1 MTKRAFLLIA
11 AIVLLASG
19 ARAIT
24 AQEAVNRFA
33 FDPSM
38 KHASLTVMFMDIDSG
53 NVIAAHNPDLS
64 VGTASTMKTVTSTTA
79 LEVLGGDFRF
89 ETKVYAYGQVLNDT
103 LRGNLLIVGSGDPTL
118 GTRYMR
124 GIASMPDEIVSACQ
138 QLGIKAIDGRVLT
151 DTSLYPT
158 IPYSSWWDAG
168 DLAQDYGAGVHS
180 INYKDNYVKLNFNI
194 DRKGTVKDARLIPE
208 VPGVTIVDKTRPG
221 VRNFLESMLE
231 YGTQAI
237 AILGTTATGK
247 GKTRHS
253 WDVVIPNPEA
263 LLVADVEKALADA
276 GIVINHNEKALGNKD
291 KTVVEIVNHKSPVLT
306 DIIESLLDRSD
317 NMYTHALLRA
327 VGVRSQDFI
336 NRGGEVSNAGV
347 NVVREVFKKWGDD
360 CEALFMKDGS
370 GLARVDKGSGRMFCN
385 MLRYMAYR
393 YYNGKRLTDLM
404 SRAGNRVGKILPTT
418 ELSKTIS
425 LKSGS
430 MSDVQCFVGYYPA
443 DAPKV
448 AWCILANNYSCS
460 RSTLR
465 DNMDRMLIDV
475 LTPQPEPTPAE
486 PDPAV
491 QVIDTTKE

>member
-1 MTKRAFLLIA
+1 MNRRA
-11 AIVLLASG
+11 LLAVAIMAFALV

-33 FDPSM
+33 LDSTM
-38 KHASLTVMFMDIDSG
+38 RHASLTVMFMDIDSG
-53 NVIAAHNPDLS
+53 LVIAEHNPDLS
-64 VGTASTMKTVTSTTA
+64 VGTASTMKTVTSTAA

-89 ETKVYAYGQVLNDT
+89 ETKVYAYGKVVNDT
-103 LRGNLLIVGSGDPTL
+103 LQGNLLIVGSGDPTL

-124 GIASMPDEIVSACQ
+124 GIASMPDEIVAACQ
-138 QLGIKAIDGRVLT
+138 KLGIKAIAGRVLT
-151 DTSLYPT
+151 DTSLYPS
-158 IPYSSWWDAG
+158 PAYSSWWDAG

-180 INYKDNYVKLNFNI
+180 INYKDNYIKLNFNI
-194 DRKGTVKDARLIPE
+194 DRKGAIKDARLVPE
-208 VPGVTIVDKTRPG
+208 VPGMIIVDKTQTG
-221 VRNFLESMLE
+221 VRNNIETMLE
-231 YGTQAI
+231 YGTSAVV
-237 AILGTTATGK
+237 LMGTTAAGK
-247 GKTRHS
+247 AKNRYS
-253 WDVVIPNPEA
+253 WEVTNPTPEA

-276 GIVINHNEKALGNKD
+276 GIAVSHNDKALDSKD
-291 KTVVEIVNHKSPVLT
+291 KTKVEIVNHKSPVLT

-317 NMYTHALLRA
+317 NMYTHGLLRA
-327 VGVRSQDFI
+327 LGVRSSSFI
-336 NRGGEVSNAGV
+336 NRGNDVDNAGV
-347 NVVREVFKKWGDD
+347 SVVRQVFKKWGDNSA
-360 CEALFMKDGS
+360 ALFMKDGS

-385 MLRYMAYR
+385 MLRYMANR
-393 YYNGKRLTDLM
+393 VYNGKRLTDLM
-404 SRAGNRVGKILPTT
+404 SRAGKRIGSILPTT

-475 LTPQPEPTPAE
+475 LTPQPEPEPT
-486 PDPAV
+486 PDPAR
-491 QVIDTTKE
+491 QVIDTVTE